1 MHFRPK
7 LKTMLMPLSKGAI
20 RIYLPV
26 LESMFCLSKSLVL
39 HVAYPSIS
47 EESP

>member
-1 MHFRPK
+1 MYIHPK
-7 LKTMLMPLSKGAI
+7 LKTMLMGPGKGAI

-26 LESMFCLSKSLVL
+26 LESMLRLSKSLVL

-47 EESP
+47 EASP